1 VRGRWLGFL
10 LGVATVAAVPTTASA
25 EPFVSRSCNGSQLC
39 DVWFTGPVSL
49 DWTYTGSP
57 TAGCVDETLMQDTQG
72 SVRACHVVDAGESAS
87 KSVTIKLDQ
96 TPPIITAAVA
106 DRPPDH
112 AGWYTHP
119 VRFTAQSSDVTSGL
133 AGCEAPSYS
142 GPDSANAT
150 FVATC
155 RDIAG
160 NSATRS
166 FALSYDATPPD
177 PAPATVSTGDKV
189 VRLHWPAGS
198 TATLTRTPGLGG
210 AANDVVYEGPGTGFT
225 DRRVGNGKRY
235 RYLLTLTDAAGNSAS
250 RELSGVPG
258 RHLIAPAKKATLVGP
273 PLLTW
278 TPVRGARYYNVQ
290 IFRKGRKILSVWP
303 KQARLQ
309 LKSEWR
315 FRGKRRRL
323 KPGVYRWYVWPGE
336 GRPAK
341 RDYGKL
347 IGSRKFA
354 IMPPA

>member
-1 VRGRWLGFL
+1 VWISQDTTGNPQGCIASGGGTLD
-10 LGVATVAAVPTTASA
+10 ATV
-25 EPFVSRSCNGSQLC
+25 
-39 DVWFTGPVSL
+39 
-49 DWTYTGSP
+49 
-57 TAGCVDETLMQDTQG
+57 
-72 SVRACHVVDAGESAS
+72 
-87 KSVTIKLDQ
+87 TIQLDQ
-96 TPPIITAAVA
+96 TVPTISGAVPS
-106 DRPPDH
+106 RLPDH
-112 AGWYTHP
+112 SGWYTHP
-119 VRFTAQSSDVTSGL
+119 VTFAGQANDVTSGL
-133 AGCEAPSYS
+133 DGCDAPTYA
-142 GPDSANAT
+142 GPDTANAT
-150 FVATC
+150 VVVNC
-155 RDIAG
+155 RDRAG
-160 NSATRS
+160 NTASRT
-166 FALSYDATPPD
+166 FGLSYDATAPD
-177 PAPATVSTGDKV
+177 PGPATLSIGDKV

-258 RHLIAPAKKATLVGP
+258 RHLIAPAKRAALASP